1 MSDTENNTEL
11 IRKAKLR
18 RRNGKAA
25 LTRLGRTI
33 SVMISGNRSAEEV
46 QKALDV
52 YIQTFSDLTSK
63 HEELTLLIEDDT
75 QFEDEEKWLLDVQET
90 FMRLQ
95 IDTQDYI
102 QEKTSEK
109 MRKNDD
115 QGNQECGTETTSN
128 LDESSQNTPTT
139 SESPAPQPEAT
150 PTAPENTGTPN
161 SNNNQSNYQMEKPKL
176 PRFTGD
182 VRDYAIFK
190 VDFKHIVEA
199 RYGKRDAITIL
210 RSSLQGKPLDMNKG
224 IGHDY
229 DAAWDYL
236 DSVYGDPRFVVD
248 IITQDISRFK
258 PIKESEDS

>member
-90 FMRLQ
+90 FMRLY
-95 IDTQDYI
+95 T
-102 QEKTSEK
+102 
-109 MRKNDD
+109 RKNERK
-115 QGNQECGTETTSN
+115 N
-128 LDESSQNTPTT
+128 
-139 SESPAPQPEAT
+139 
-150 PTAPENTGTPN
+150 
-161 SNNNQSNYQMEKPKL
+161 EKK
-176 PRFTGD
+176 
-182 VRDYAIFK
+182 
-190 VDFKHIVEA
+190 
-199 RYGKRDAITIL
+199 
-210 RSSLQGKPLDMNKG
+210 
-224 IGHDY
+224 
-229 DAAWDYL
+229 
-236 DSVYGDPRFVVD
+236 
-248 IITQDISRFK
+248 
-258 PIKESEDS
+258 

>member
-90 FMRLQ
+90 FMRFRLTRK
-95 IDTQDYI
+95 IYT
-102 QEKTSEK
+102 
-109 MRKNDD
+109 RKNERK
-115 QGNQECGTETTSN
+115 N
-128 LDESSQNTPTT
+128 
-139 SESPAPQPEAT
+139 
-150 PTAPENTGTPN
+150 
-161 SNNNQSNYQMEKPKL
+161 EKK
-176 PRFTGD
+176 
-182 VRDYAIFK
+182 
-190 VDFKHIVEA
+190 
-199 RYGKRDAITIL
+199 
-210 RSSLQGKPLDMNKG
+210 
-224 IGHDY
+224 
-229 DAAWDYL
+229 
-236 DSVYGDPRFVVD
+236 
-248 IITQDISRFK
+248 
-258 PIKESEDS
+258 